1 MEVVEKIRVLR
12 EINQW
17 SQEDMAEKMDI
28 STNAYARM
36 ERGETK
42 LNLEKLDKI
51 ATIFNIDIVEL
62 LSVSDK
68 GLFLLINEN
77 GNNNNANY
85 YGGNNNHELLI
96 ENEKLKLINDNYEKL
111 ISQQASEIDTL
122 KAMIALLQKRAD
134 KD

>member
-28 STNAYARM
+28 STNAYAHM

>member
-17 SQEDMAEKMDI
+17 SQEEMAEKMNI